1 MMKANYLNEGLL
13 IVVSGPS
20 GVGKGTV
27 CSALRKRMP
36 ELTYSVSAT
45 TRAPR
50 PGEVDGVNYF
60 FKTVSE
66 FKKMIEND
74 ELIEWA
80 QYVGNYYGT
89 PRRFVEETLAS
100 GKDVLLE
107 IEVQGAMQVKEKF
120 PQGVFIFLVPP
131 TFEDLKKRILNRGTE
146 TENSLANRLDAASE
160 ELRQIERYD
169 YVVINDDVERACDR
183 IQAIIMAEH
192 CRKDRLILS
201 D

>member
-1 MMKANYLNEGLL
+1 
-13 IVVSGPS
+13 
-20 GVGKGTV
+20 
-27 CSALRKRMP
+27 MP